1 MYHELILILKSLED
15 VIANVTEVLSGDL
28 VKKYKLENPYTLA
41 LQQSESSTGS
51 DVQTRVGFYPYAA
64 LSKNNVIEISLFILN
79 NSQEIYSYSSENFNH
94 FFSFSE
100 FHYL

>member
-1 MYHELILILKSLED
+1 MAVKILILKSLED

-51 DVQTRVGFYPYAA
+51 DVQTRVGFYPYAP
-64 LSKNNVIEISLFILN
+64 LSKNNVIEISYDWVVSIIDPIDEVEKSYEEKVN
-79 NSQEIYSYSSENFNH
+79 GKSETSNS
-94 FFSFSE
+94 
-100 FHYL
+100 